1 MGRIVVDSVSKTF
14 RGRHLQVEAVAD
26 VSLTVD
32 DGEFVTV
39 IGPSGCGKSTLFNM
53 IAGLVAADTGEIRY
67 AAAGGGVPPRTPAPH
82 AAGLD
87 PRDHV
92 GYMPQKDLLLPWL
105 RVIDNAG
112 LPLELSGVNRHDARR
127 QVEEQVEQFGL
138 SGFEHAWPR
147 ELSGGMRQ
155 RAALLRTVMT
165 GREILLLD
173 EPFGALD
180 ALTRR
185 EMQTWLLGLHR
196 RLARTILFI
205 THDVDEAVFLSD
217 RVIVLSGRPARVTR
231 EIEIPLERPRRFQMV
246 ESIEFGHTVATIL
259 SDLGL
264 R

>member
-1 MGRIVVDSVSKTF
+1 MGSIVVDSVSKTF
-14 RGRHLQVEAVAD
+14 RGRHLEVAAVAD
-26 VSLTVD
+26 VSLRVD

-53 IAGLVAADTGEIRY
+53 VAGLVHADSGRITYAGREPSGNGAPDSARAPDT
-67 AAAGGGVPPRTPAPH
+67 AAA
-82 AAGLD
+82 
-87 PRDHV
+87 HV

-112 LPLELSGVNRHDARR
+112 LPMELAGTPRARAR
-127 QVEEQVEQFGL
+127 ALAQEQMEEFGL
-138 SGFEHAWPR
+138 DGFEFAWPR

-165 GREILLLD
+165 GRDILLLD

-205 THDVDEAVFLSD
+205 THDVDEAVYLSD
-217 RVIVLSGRPARVTR
+217 RVVVLSQRPARVVR
-231 EIEIPLERPRRFQMV
+231 EIKVPLPRPRGFHMV
-246 ESIEFGHTVATIL
+246 ESAEFGHTVATIL

-264 R
+264 E